1 MSSTYKWLEI
11 AQNLQSIA
19 QAGLTYTDNKYDIER
34 FQQIMQISKE
44 IIRDHST
51 MSMEQLD
58 NLFSMESGYLTPKVD
73 IRAVIMRRR
82 KMLLIKEKIDNKWA
96 LPGGWADVGHTPSEV
111 AVKEVAEEAGLE
123 VKVDRLL
130 GVFDKMPPTSA

>member
-130 GVFDKMPPTSA
+130 GVF